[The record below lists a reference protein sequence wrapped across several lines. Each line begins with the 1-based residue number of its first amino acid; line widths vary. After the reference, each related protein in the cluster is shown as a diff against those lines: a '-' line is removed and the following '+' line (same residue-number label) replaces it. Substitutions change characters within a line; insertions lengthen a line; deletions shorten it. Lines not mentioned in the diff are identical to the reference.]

1 MAYVVSTLQMS
12 QPGATKHDEKLPEGQ
27 IVWRVGRVHRAASH
41 PDSCLWDRAPEG
53 DVSVQVGRAGCLLG
67 WLRLSPLGE
76 VQPSWGTKPLG
87 EQMGIQRLGR
97 DCSGNWQRVGISG

>member
-41 PDSCLWDRAPEG
+41 PDSCLWDILRG
-53 DVSVQVGRAGCLLG
+53 LCLSRWVELG
-67 WLRLSPLGE
+67 AF
-76 VQPSWGTKPLG
+76 WGG
-87 EQMGIQRLGR
+87 
-97 DCSGNWQRVGISG
+97 